1 MTAWASEADLRARSR
16 KHPACRRACRSL
28 DLPILPAFGCQPPI
42 VHPFV
47 PFVPQTH
54 PRPDPSPAQPGPVRL
69 PTPSSD
75 PRHQPTHPTH
85 RPQTPV
91 HARHP
96 NLPNRTRRTRQTAE
110 EKKEKR
116 EKGRARKEKK
126 FGSAND
132 FAQRAC
138 HLRPLLKA
146 SFPCPPVFFVHKK
159 IRCIF
164 RAPSRSIRKRT
175 KNDLKRGVKNACF
188 SSKMRVFRAQ
198 GLIFNP
204 F

>member
-1 MTAWASEADLRARSR
+1 MQARLFG
-16 KHPACRRACRSL
+16 HPACRRACRSL

-54 PRPDPSPAQPGPVRL
+54 PAPLRPPAPRSQPSPARTSP
-69 PTPSSD
+69 
-75 PRHQPTHPTH
+75 PTHPVQ

-159 IRCIF
+159 IRPIF
-164 RAPSRSIRKRT
+164 RAPSRSIRK
-175 KNDLKRGVKNACF
+175 
-188 SSKMRVFRAQ
+188 
-198 GLIFNP
+198 
-204 F
+204 